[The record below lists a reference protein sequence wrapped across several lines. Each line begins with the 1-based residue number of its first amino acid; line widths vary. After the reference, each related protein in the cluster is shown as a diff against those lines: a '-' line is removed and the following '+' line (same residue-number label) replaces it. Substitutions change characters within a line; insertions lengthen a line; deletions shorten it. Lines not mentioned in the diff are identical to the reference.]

1 MLQCSDNCEI
11 STRFIFDSFHSA
23 RCLGLREHI
32 KTEQPQ
38 LCIEETKMQK
48 NKDTFAFEDSF
59 DAVKEATEVFDDF
72 SDEVQDALTSFNS
85 HCRPDC

>member
-23 RCLGLREHI
+23 RCLGLREYI
-32 KTEQPQ
+32 KAEQPQ
-38 LCIEETKMQK
+38 LCIEETKMQN

>member
-1 MLQCSDNCEI
+1 
-11 STRFIFDSFHSA
+11 
-23 RCLGLREHI
+23 
-32 KTEQPQ
+32 
-38 LCIEETKMQK
+38 MQN

-85 HCRPDC
+85 HCRPDCWMSCDFGDIWSLKLINKLRLSTV